1 MPIYIKYSIR
11 RFIMLDF
18 FKRLFGLAPKPVAVT
33 EPAPYK
39 VETPA
44 PVEELAPVVA
54 EPVETPSPAQVA
66 KKAATGA
73 AKTTRRRKKPAAT

>member
-1 MPIYIKYSIR
+1 
-11 RFIMLDF
+11 MLDF

-44 PVEELAPVVA
+44 TVEELAPVVA
-54 EPVETPSPAQVA
+54 D
-66 KKAATGA
+66 KKEATGA
-73 AKTTRRRKKPAAT
+73 VKTTRRRKKTAAT